1 MINKFPHYPQTDEM
15 ACGATCLRM
24 IAKHYGKQYTL
35 KELLQSSQTTREGTS
50 LLGIMIITAGLTT
63 HILSNKIQR
72 SGGLSF
78 SYVSFNSFSGSIYSF

>member
-1 MINKFPHYPQTDEM
+1 MKFPHYPQTDEM

-50 LLGIMIITAGLTT
+50 LL
-63 HILSNKIQR
+63 
-72 SGGLSF
+72 
-78 SYVSFNSFSGSIYSF
+78 